1 MHGDGYGTGSRPDVR
16 KSKKI
21 ILTLQIKKTQKL
33 ETRCVS
39 SFKGLVYYNGGGCSW
54 RS

>member
-21 ILTLQIKKTQKL
+21 ILTLDKKNS
-33 ETRCVS
+33 EA
-39 SFKGLVYYNGGGCSW
+39 
-54 RS
+54 

>member
-39 SFKGLVYYNGGGCSW
+39 VLCTIMVVVVAGEVN
-54 RS
+54 